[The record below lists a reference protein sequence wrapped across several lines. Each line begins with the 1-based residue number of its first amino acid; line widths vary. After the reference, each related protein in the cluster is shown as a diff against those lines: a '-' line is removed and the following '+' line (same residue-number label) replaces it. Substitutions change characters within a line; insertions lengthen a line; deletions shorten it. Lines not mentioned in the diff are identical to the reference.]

1 MVYLALTGGIGG
13 AKLGLGLARILQPDA
28 LSFLVN
34 TGDDFEHLGLHVSP
48 DVDTLTYTLAGA
60 SNTALGWGRKDE
72 TWRFMAALE
81 ALGGETWFRLGDAD
95 LALHVTRTQMLK
107 QGATLTEAIRTLSAR
122 LGVAHSI
129 IPMSDDPVRT
139 LVHTADG
146 PLFVPAL
153 LRAGPL
159 PTAGDRLR
167 VRRRRRRRR
176 RPKPGPAGAAAHLR
190 RRHHL
195 PLQPLRLHR
204 PHPVGAGLGC
214 GPESLRSAHRRRLPH
229 RRRRRHQRPY
239 GKKMMAELGVPAT
252 AEQVAEHYRGLIDG
266 FILDVAD
273 ADLHGALGVPTRV
286 QRSVMV
292 TLEDRER
299 LAAGA
304 LEFIKELSANLRP
317 TAPLTIDDAGDRR
330 NCDQ

>member
-1 MVYLALTGGIGG
+1 MAYLALTGGIGG
-13 AKLGLGLARILQPDA
+13 TKLGLGLARVLRPDA

-107 QGATLTEAIRTLSAR
+107 QGATLTEAIRALSAR

-146 PLFVPAL
+146 RLSFQHYFVRDRCRPQVTSFEFAGAADAAPSPAL
-153 LRAGPL
+153 LELL
-159 PTAGDRLR
+159 PTCDGVIICPSNPYVSIDPILS
-167 VRRRRRRRR
+167 V
-176 RPKPGPAGAAAHLR
+176 PGLAAALKACGAPIVAVSPIVGAAAIK
-190 RRHHL
+190 
-195 PLQPLRLHR
+195 
-204 PHPVGAGLGC
+204 
-214 GPESLRSAHRRRLPH
+214 GPTA
-229 RRRRRHQRPY
+229 
-239 GKKMMAELGVPAT
+239 KMMAELGVPTT

-286 QRSVMV
+286 RHSVMV

-304 LEFIKELSANLRP
+304 LEFIKELSADLRP
-317 TAPLTIDDAGDRR
+317 TAPLTIDDADDQG
-330 NCDQ
+330 NCAQ

>member
-1 MVYLALTGGIGG
+1 MAYLALTGGIGG

-146 PLFVPAL
+146 PLSFQHYFVRDRCRPQVSSFEFTGATDAAPSPAL
-153 LRAGPL
+153 LELL
-159 PTAGDRLR
+159 P
-167 VRRRRRRRR
+167 
-176 RPKPGPAGAAAHLR
+176 HLR

-204 PHPVGAGLGC
+204 PHPVGAELGC

-239 GKKMMAELGVPAT
+239 GEDDGGAWRTAT

-299 LAAGA
+299 LAAGT

-317 TAPLTIDDAGDRR
+317 TAPLTIDDAGDQG
-330 NCDQ
+330 NCAQ